1 MQNLYIGYHFKVEP
15 KELGSEILI
24 AELGELPFDS
34 FIETE
39 NGFSAYIPKENWT
52 ENILE
57 DIYILNNPEFKIS
70 YTIEEIEQ
78 KNWNAEWEKNFD
90 PIDVDGLCHVRA
102 PFHPKTDA
110 KYDIVIEPKMSF
122 GTGHHETTHM
132 MIQHLL
138 EMDVEGLKTLDM
150 GCGTAILAILAE
162 MKGAQPIDA
171 IDIDNW
177 CYLNS
182 IENAERNNCKHISVY
197 EGDASLLA
205 GKKYD
210 LIKDTSGFWKVTTD
224 SISEGFHYYSLLID
238 GVAVADPASETF
250 YGMGRMA
257 SGIEIPFSG
266 GAYYA
271 LRNVPHGDIRIK
283 KYFCYYYC
291 FTFKMLFLVKLISL

>member
-1 MQNLYIGYHFKVEP
+1 MSNIYIGYHFTIEP
-15 KELGSEILI
+15 IELGSEILI
-24 AELGELPFDS
+24 AELGEKAFES

-39 NGFSAYIPKENWT
+39 TGISAYVQKDLWS

-57 DIYILNNPEFKIS
+57 DIQILDNPEFNIS
-70 YTIEEIEQ
+70 YTFEEIEQ
-78 KNWNAEWEKNFD
+78 VNWNEEWEKNFEA
-90 PIDVDGLCHVRA
+90 IEVDGKCHVRA
-102 PFHPKTDA
+102 PFHEKTNA
-110 KYDIVIEPKMSF
+110 EYDIVIEPKMSF

-132 MIQHLL
+132 MIQHIL
-138 EMDVEGLKTLDM
+138 ETDFTNKKTLDM

-210 LIKDTSGFWKVTTD
+210 IIIANINRNILLNDMQQYVDCLYDNGILFLSGFYTED
-224 SISEGFHYYSLLID
+224 IPFISESCTSKGLTYVKQFERNNW
-238 GVAVADPASETF
+238 VALKF
-250 YGMGRMA
+250 
-257 SGIEIPFSG
+257 
-266 GAYYA
+266 
-271 LRNVPHGDIRIK
+271 
-283 KYFCYYYC
+283 
-291 FTFKMLFLVKLISL
+291 VK

>member
-1 MQNLYIGYHFKVEP
+1 MQNVYIGYHFTVEP

-24 AELGELPFDS
+24 AELGERPFES

-39 NGFSAYIPKENWT
+39 NGFSAFVQKQLWT
-52 ENILE
+52 EDILE
-57 DIYILNNPEFKIS
+57 DIYILESDEFKIS
-70 YTIEEIEQ
+70 YTVEEIEQ
-78 KNWNAEWEKNFD
+78 VNWNEEWEKNFEA
-90 PIDVDGLCHVRA
+90 IDVDGMCHVRA

-138 EMDVEGLKTLDM
+138 ENDVTGMKTLDM

-182 IENAERNNCKHISVY
+182 IENAERNNCKHITVY
-197 EGDASLLA
+197 EGDAALLK

-210 LIKDTSGFWKVTTD
+210 LIIANINRNILLNDMQSYVDCLNEKGTIFFSGFYEED
-224 SISEGFHYYSLLID
+224 
-238 GVAVADPASETF
+238 
-250 YGMGRMA
+250 
-257 SGIEIPFSG
+257 IPFIDASCTEKG
-266 GAYYA
+266 
-271 LRNVPHGDIRIK
+271 LTFVKKLQRNNWVSL
-283 KYFCYYYC
+283 KY
-291 FTFKMLFLVKLISL
+291 VN